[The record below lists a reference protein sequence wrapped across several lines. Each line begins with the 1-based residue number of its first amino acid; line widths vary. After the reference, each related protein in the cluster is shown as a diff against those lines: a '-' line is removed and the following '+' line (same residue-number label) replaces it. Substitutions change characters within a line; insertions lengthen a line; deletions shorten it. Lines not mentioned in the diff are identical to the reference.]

1 MRDSTHS
8 QSNISE
14 IGRNMQTLS
23 KKESEQLRNKKTL
36 NIYDYKKFKYM
47 KDVQSRY
54 TFGKVLGQGAFGLVR
69 YCTHRATNT

>member
-1 MRDSTHS
+1 
-8 QSNISE
+8 
-14 IGRNMQTLS
+14 MQTLS